1 VKLTDTSDLWWKNA
15 VTYCLDVE
23 TFMDW
28 NDDGVGDFTGL
39 AHRLDYLAELGVT
52 CIWLMPF
59 YPSPQRD
66 DGYDITNYYDVDA
79 RLGHLGDVVEVFRTA
94 KDRGIRIIVDLVVN
108 HTSDKHPWF
117 QSALEGKDS
126 PFRDFYR
133 WRDEP
138 PANQPE
144 NAFPDKEDG
153 TWFLDKKSKQYY
165 RHSFY
170 RHQPDLNTA
179 NPKVRD
185 EIARII
191 GFWIQLGVDGFRV
204 DAVPY
209 LLDDDTPDDPYD
221 FLRTLRK
228 YIARRSGTG
237 MMLGE
242 VNLPHEEQF
251 KFFGDTDGDGLT
263 MQFDFPTNQ
272 ALYLALAR
280 GDATPLADSLRS
292 RPQLEATNQWAN
304 VVRNH
309 DELNLNQ
316 LSEEERAEVFEAFA
330 PDESMRMYG
339 RGIRRRLPSML
350 GGDPRRIEMV
360 YSLLFSLPGAPVLFY
375 GEEIGMAENLDI
387 PGRDAVRTPMQWA
400 DQPNGGFSAAK
411 EKDLVAPLTGDGYSP
426 QHINASQQR
435 HDPSSLA
442 NTISQFISRYRDSPE
457 IGWGSW
463 EILEQDHASVLA
475 LSVRADTGHLITLH
489 NLASEARTVTF
500 TVADADEETRL
511 VDLFHGDVLL
521 PDEKGALEVPL
532 DGYGHRWLRVVRSG
546 DKRLT

>member
-1 VKLTDTSDLWWKNA
+1 MKLTDTSDLWWKNA

-39 AHRLDYLAELGVT
+39 AHRLDYLAELGIT

-66 DGYDITNYYDVDA
+66 DGYDITNYYDVDP

-108 HTSDKHPWF
+108 HTSDQHPWF

-133 WRDEP
+133 WRDEL

-191 GFWIQLGVDGFRV
+191 GFWLQLGVDGFRV

-242 VNLPHEEQF
+242 VNLPHEEQY
-251 KFFGDTDGDGLT
+251 KFFGDADGDGLT

-280 GDATPLADSLRS
+280 GDATPLVDSLRS
-292 RPQLEATNQWAN
+292 RPALEATNQWAN

-316 LSEEERAEVFEAFA
+316 LSEEERADVFEAFA

-360 YSLLFSLPGAPVLFY
+360 YSLLFALPGAPVLFY

-426 QHINASQQR
+426 QHVNASQQR
-435 HDPSSLA
+435 HDPSSLS
-442 NTISQFISRYRDSPE
+442 NFISQLISRYRDSPE
-457 IGWGSW
+457 IGWGAW
-463 EILEQDHASVLA
+463 EILDQPDASVLA

-489 NLASEARTVTF
+489 NLAAEARTVSF

-532 DGYGHRWLRVVRSG
+532 DGYGHRWLRVVRAG

>member
-1 VKLTDTSDLWWKNA
+1 MRLTDTSDLWWKNA
-15 VTYCLDVE
+15 VIYCLDVE

-66 DGYDITNYYDVDA
+66 DGYDITDYYDVDA

-94 KDRGIRIIVDLVVN
+94 KDRGIRVIVDLVVN
-108 HTSDKHPWF
+108 HTSDQHPWF

-126 PFRDFYR
+126 PFRDYYR

-138 PANQPE
+138 PKNQPE

-153 TWFLDKKSKQYY
+153 TWFLDTKSKQYY

-179 NPKVRD
+179 NPVVRD

-191 GFWIQLGVDGFRV
+191 GFWLQLGVDGFRV
-204 DAVPY
+204 DAVPF
-209 LLDDDTPDDPYD
+209 LLDDGTPDDPYD
-221 FLRTLRK
+221 LLRTLRK
-228 YIARRSGTG
+228 YVSRRSGTG

-242 VNLPHEEQF
+242 VNLPHTEQLG
-251 KFFGDTDGDGLT
+251 FFGGADGDGLT
-263 MQFDFPTNQ
+263 MQFDFPSNQ
-272 ALYLALAR
+272 ALYLSLAR
-280 GDATPLADSLRS
+280 GDAGPLSESLRS
-292 RPQLEATNQWAN
+292 RPPLEGTNQWAN

-316 LSEEERAEVFEAFA
+316 LSEEEREEVFEAFA

-350 GGDPRRIEMV
+350 GGDPRRIRMV

-400 DQPNGGFSAAK
+400 DQPNGGFSAADP
-411 EKDLVAPLTGDGYSP
+411 EDLVAPLTGGGYSA
-426 QHINASQQR
+426 QHVNASQQR
-435 HDPSSLA
+435 HDPDSLA
-442 NTISQFISRYRDSPE
+442 HFVSLLIARYRDSPE
-457 IGWGSW
+457 IGWGAF
-463 EILEQDHASVLA
+463 EILPQPHASVLA
-475 LSVRADTGHLITLH
+475 HSVRGDTGHLVALH
-489 NLASEARTVTF
+489 NFASEACSVPITVSE
-500 TVADADEETRL
+500 ASDDTRL
-511 VDLFHGDVLL
+511 VDLFDGSVLV
-521 PDEKGALEVPL
+521 PDDAAVEVPL
-532 DGYGHRWLRVVRSG
+532 DGYGHRWLRVVRTS

>member
-1 VKLTDTSDLWWKNA
+1 MKVTDTSDLWWKTA

-94 KDRGIRIIVDLVVN
+94 KDRGIRVIVDLVVN
-108 HTSDKHPWF
+108 HTSDQHPWF
-117 QSALEGKDS
+117 QEALKGKDN

-191 GFWIQLGVDGFRV
+191 GFWLQLGVDGFRV

-221 FLRTLRK
+221 FLRTLRR

-242 VNLPHEEQF
+242 VNLPHTEQY

-280 GDATPLADSLRS
+280 GDATPLVESLRS
-292 RPQLEATNQWAN
+292 RPAIEATNQWAN

-316 LSEEERAEVFEAFA
+316 LSEDERNDVFEAFA
-330 PDESMRMYG
+330 PEESMRMYG
-339 RGIRRRLPSML
+339 RGIRRRLPGML
-350 GGDPRRIEMV
+350 GGDPRRIRMV

-387 PGRDAVRTPMQWA
+387 PGRDAVRSPMQWA
-400 DQPNGGFSAAK
+400 DQPNGGFSAAR
-411 EKDLVAPLTGDGYSP
+411 EKDLVAPLTGGGFSS
-426 QHINASQQR
+426 QHVNASQQR
-435 HDPSSLA
+435 HDPDSLVHFVSELIA
-442 NTISQFISRYRDSPE
+442 RYRDSPE
-457 IGWGSW
+457 IGWGAF
-463 EILEQDHASVLA
+463 EIVEQPHASVLA
-475 LSVRADTGHLITLH
+475 HSLRGDTGHLVALH
-489 NLASEARTVTF
+489 NLASEARTVPLAI
-500 TVADADEETRL
+500 ADADDETRV
-511 VDLFHGDVLL
+511 VDLFAGSVLV
-521 PDEKGALEVPL
+521 PDEKGAIEVPL
-532 DGYGHRWLRVVRSG
+532 DGYGHRWLRVVRTG